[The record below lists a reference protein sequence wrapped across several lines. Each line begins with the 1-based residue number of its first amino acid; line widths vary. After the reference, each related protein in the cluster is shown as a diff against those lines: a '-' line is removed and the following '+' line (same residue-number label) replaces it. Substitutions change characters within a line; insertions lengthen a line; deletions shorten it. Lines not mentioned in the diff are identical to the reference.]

1 MALIS
6 LVISFLISISL
17 IILSEKFNIYDLP
30 NERKLHNNPT
40 SKLGGIAILISY
52 YVCISRYS
60 EINNQLLLS
69 NIILVILII
78 ADEALDLNR
87 YFRLVIQIIATLPI
101 VLSLDLSI
109 YKTIITIFSII
120 LVCGFINLFNFF
132 DGLNLLLSSQFI
144 LILTYYM
151 MTQGILKLQNFND
164 DMLIL
169 IGSSFGFAILNS
181 FGLIFMGDIGSCFM
195 GLFSALL
202 FLSSIVTIDFNNWI
216 ILIAPLMPIMT
227 DTILTI
233 LIRLTNGEKFF
244 STPHKQ
250 HAYQLLKLLGL
261 KDIEVSII
269 YIIKFIIYT
278 LPIYY
283 SYRLGYNF
291 SFYIIAIIIIMD
303 IFLITAIRKKAFKN
317 HLI

>member
-6 LVISFLISISL
+6 LFISLLISISM
-17 IILSEKFNIYDLP
+17 IILSKRFNIYDLP

-52 YVCISRYS
+52 YISINRYS

-69 NIILVILII
+69 NIILIILIL
-78 ADEALDLNR
+78 ADDALDLNR
-87 YFRLVIQIIATLPI
+87 YFRLVIQLIVTLPI

-109 YKTIITIFSII
+109 YKTLITIFSII
-120 LVCGFINLFNFF
+120 LVCAFINLFNFF
-132 DGLNLLLSSQFI
+132 DGLNLLLSCQFI
-144 LILTYYM
+144 LILTYYI
-151 MTQGILKLQNFND
+151 MTQGILRLENFND
-164 DMLIL
+164 DMFIL
-169 IGSSFGFAILNS
+169 IGSSFGFAIFNY

-195 GLFSALL
+195 GLFISLL
-202 FLSSIVTIDFNNWI
+202 FLSSIVTINFQNWAL
-216 ILIAPLMPIMT
+216 LIAPLMPIMI

-233 LIRLTNGEKFF
+233 LIRFKNGEKFF

-283 SYRLGYNF
+283 SYNLGYNF
-291 SFYIIAIIIIMD
+291 NFYIIGIIMTMD
-303 IFLITAIRKKAFKN
+303 ISLIAGIRKKAFKN
-317 HLI
+317 NLI